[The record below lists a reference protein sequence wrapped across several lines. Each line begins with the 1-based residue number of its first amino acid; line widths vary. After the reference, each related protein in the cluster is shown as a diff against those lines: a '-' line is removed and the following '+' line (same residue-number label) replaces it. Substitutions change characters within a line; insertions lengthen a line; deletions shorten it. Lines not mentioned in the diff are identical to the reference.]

1 MGYENATI
9 CINGHVMSS
18 SYSNVQ
24 PFCSKCGKPTISE
37 CTHCGSP
44 LHGMRETP
52 GVVYLGAKYHKDLYC
67 YNCGNPYPWTESII
81 NSAVEILSL
90 DEELSK
96 ENIDILK
103 NAIPDLLVDTPQ
115 TPVATARYKR
125 FLDKTQNFIKNSL
138 YQLFVDVLSDTVKKS
153 LFPQDPQ

>member
-1 MGYENATI
+1 M
-9 CINGHVMSS
+9 
-18 SYSNVQ
+18 
-24 PFCSKCGKPTISE
+24 
-37 CTHCGSP
+37 
-44 LHGMRETP
+44 
-52 GVVYLGAKYHKDLYC
+52 YC

-96 ENIDILK
+96 ENINILK

>member
-44 LHGMRETP
+44 LHGMYEIP
-52 GVVYLGAKYHKDLYC
+52 GVVCLGAKYHKDLYC

-96 ENIDILK
+96 ENIDI
-103 NAIPDLLVDTPQ
+103 
-115 TPVATARYKR
+115 
-125 FLDKTQNFIKNSL
+125 
-138 YQLFVDVLSDTVKKS
+138 
-153 LFPQDPQ
+153 

>member
-9 CINGHVMSS
+9 CINGHVMSAS
-18 SYSNVQ
+18 DSNVQ
-24 PFCSKCGKPTISE
+24 PFCSKCGKATISE

-44 LHGMRETP
+44 LHGMYEIP
-52 GVVYLGAKYHKDLYC
+52 GVVCLGAKYHKDLYC